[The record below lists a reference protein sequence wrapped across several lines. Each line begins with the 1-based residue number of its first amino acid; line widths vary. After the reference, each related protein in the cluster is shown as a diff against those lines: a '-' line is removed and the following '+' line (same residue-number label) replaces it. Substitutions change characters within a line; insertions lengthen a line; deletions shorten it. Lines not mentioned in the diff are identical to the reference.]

1 MSISRIF
8 SIIGDSNVRQN
19 MTPFNVRDRPGLSD
33 AQLLAASRLDV
44 LPDALRS
51 VRGTSN
57 VVIIACLTN
66 FLTSSEEAS
75 SISGRISPV
84 MSEFRQHLDAFC
96 SSRQST
102 QVMVAP
108 PMYRVRPHWYSVGL
122 PEILIEFSSVIS
134 AQRPPNLHLLDS
146 FPTPELQADGVHLTA
161 YSGLRFIVHLFDNAR
176 ALAEAPTPTPEGS
189 RTAEAVRVVADRV
202 GVLEQGHARLAAAFD
217 MKTAVDAELDDYLEN
232 QKYEDHFT
240 IAGLDGPESGLTSRD
255 WQQQVKRQ
263 VQVKIQL
270 ILRRQASIS
279 YIQNITGKR
288 GNGIKVFLVK
298 MDNLVDAKMIR
309 DKFGSYFKA
318 GAAVRPS
325 GLLGLSIRNRVT
337 VGTRIRIEIMKLL
350 ADRYKKSNPGSKTQV
365 VNYEPRPTMKFT
377 PPSSATDTRPLHF
390 TFIKAVT
397 KLPVDFTLEELTP
410 IYRLAASSS
419 ELTGKLRSTFIV
431 LSDDVAR
438 ELSRNASRATASA
451 ASEAGPHSEPA
462 LPSAT
467 SESAM
472 DQDPPVDQHGARG
485 SRGGRGGR
493 PPRSSRSSQV
503 EHDRSRSRSPLRG
516 PTVS

>member
-1 MSISRIF
+1 
-8 SIIGDSNVRQN
+8 

-51 VRGTSN
+51 IRGTSN

-146 FPTPELQADGVHLTA
+146 FPTPELQADSVQLTA
-161 YSGLRFIVHLFDNAR
+161 YSSLRFIVHLFDNAR
-176 ALAEAPTPTPEGS
+176 ALAEAPPPTPEGS

-202 GVLEQGHARLAAAFD
+202 GALEQGHARLAAAFD
-217 MKTAVDAELDDYLEN
+217 LKTAVDAELDDYLEN

-288 GNGIKVFLVK
+288 RDGIKVFLVK

-325 GLLGLSIRNRVT
+325 GLLGLSI
-337 VGTRIRIEIMKLL
+337 
-350 ADRYKKSNPGSKTQV
+350 
-365 VNYEPRPTMKFT
+365 
-377 PPSSATDTRPLHF
+377 
-390 TFIKAVT
+390 
-397 KLPVDFTLEELTP
+397 
-410 IYRLAASSS
+410 
-419 ELTGKLRSTFIV
+419 
-431 LSDDVAR
+431 
-438 ELSRNASRATASA
+438 
-451 ASEAGPHSEPA
+451 
-462 LPSAT
+462 
-467 SESAM
+467 
-472 DQDPPVDQHGARG
+472 
-485 SRGGRGGR
+485 
-493 PPRSSRSSQV
+493 
-503 EHDRSRSRSPLRG
+503 
-516 PTVS
+516 